1 MNDCCTGIA
10 PVMSVQPLCY
20 VKKGE
25 NTMKLPKIKFQYNSP
40 VILTMTLVSAAALL
54 LNYLTGGWSN
64 HALFSVYRSGLL
76 NPLTYLRMFTH
87 VLGHVNYTHFINNF
101 TIILLVGPMLEEKYG
116 SKMLLEMIAVTACVT
131 GLIHMIF
138 NSKGELLGASGIAFM
153 LILLSS
159 FANYKKGNIPITL
172 ILVAIIYLSG
182 EIINAVAKP
191 NDGVSQMAHI
201 IGGVCGMLFGWV
213 IGKPQEDAETSE
225 KPTDSSL
232 SV

>member
-1 MNDCCTGIA
+1 
-10 PVMSVQPLCY
+10 
-20 VKKGE
+20 
-25 NTMKLPKIKFQYNSP
+25 MKLPKIKFQYNSP

-54 LNYLTGGWSN
+54 LNYLTAGWSN

-87 VLGHVNYTHFINNF
+87 VLGHANLTHFINNF
-101 TIILLVGPMLEEKYG
+101 TIILLVGPMLEETYG
-116 SKMLLEMIAVTACVT
+116 SKMLLKMIAVTACVT
-131 GLIHMIF
+131 GLIQMIF
-138 NSKGELLGASGIAFM
+138 FPRSSLLGASGIVFM

-182 EIINAVAKP
+182 EIINVVTKP
-191 NDGVSQMAHI
+191 NDGISQMAHI
-201 IGGVCGMLFGWV
+201 IGGSCGMLFGWA
-213 IGKPQEDAETSE
+213 IGKPKDDAESSE
-225 KPTDSSL
+225 KPADSSI